1 MMIKRTQ
8 KTSNRRKPEVAKIKN
23 ILLAGCFSV
32 SSGHV
37 SAEALEKTVYQALQN
52 NPDMAVSIQQYFA
65 AKSDVDI
72 ATGNFLP
79 SLDIIAD
86 MGKEDIDR
94 QGLGETEM
102 DRSNA
107 KLQLSV
113 PIFRGFANVEE
124 HDRATLDMQASY
136 YKSLAEA
143 EKITL
148 SISKAYLDTLS
159 AQEVVVMS
167 LENLQHHQKTYDLV
181 HAREQQGVADKAD
194 LSQIRGRLARA
205 KANLLA
211 ARNNL
216 RDAET
221 TYLQLVGGAPS
232 NLLKP
237 KTNAS
242 YLPGNNER
250 ALELALANNQSL
262 HASQLSVQAAAAG
275 ARSQN
280 AHNYPQFDLVA
291 DRTWKEDVSGF
302 DGSED
307 EWRVLLEMNWN
318 LYAGGRKSS
327 AHQKA
332 VYQEEA
338 ARMRTNRVLRDVRAN
353 VDSSWNAYKTLEEEL
368 VYLQEYVEQSKETEK
383 LYSAQ
388 FKVGRRTL
396 LDLLDSQNELFQ
408 ARKAYVAADYDY
420 LYAQYRVMAS
430 MSYILDALQVNVME
444 GLDNEG

>member
-1 MMIKRTQ
+1 M
-8 KTSNRRKPEVAKIKN
+8 AKIKN
-23 ILLAGCFSV
+23 ILLAGCFSI
-32 SSGHV
+32 SSGYA

-52 NPDMAVSIQQYFA
+52 NPDMAVSIQQYFS

-79 SLDIIAD
+79 SIDLIAD
-86 MGKEDIDR
+86 TGKEDID
-94 QGLGETEM
+94 QEGIDDTNK

-113 PIFRGFANVEE
+113 PIFRGFENVEE
-124 HDRATLDMQASY
+124 YDRATFDMKASY
-136 YKSLAEA
+136 YQSLAEA

-181 HAREQQGVADKAD
+181 HAREKQGVADKAD

-205 KANLLA
+205 KANLMA
-211 ARNNL
+211 SRNNL

-221 TYLQLVGGAPS
+221 TYVQLVGESPVD
-232 NLLKP
+232 LLKP
-237 KTNAS
+237 HTNGA
-242 YLPGNNER
+242 YLPGSNKR
-250 ALELALANNQSL
+250 ATELALANNQSL
-262 HASQLSVQAAAAG
+262 YASRLSVQAAAAS
-275 ARSQN
+275 ARSKN

-291 DRTWKEDVSGF
+291 DRTWKEDVAGF
-302 DGSED
+302 DGDED
-307 EWRVLLEMNWN
+307 EWRILLEMNWN
-318 LYAGGRKSS
+318 LYAGGRNSS

-338 ARMRTNRVLRDVRAN
+338 ARMRTNRVIREVRAN
-353 VDSSWNAYKTLEEEL
+353 VDSSWNAYKTLEQEL
-368 VYLQEYVEQSKETEK
+368 VYLKEYVEQSKQTER
-383 LYSAQ
+383 LYSEQ

-408 ARKAYVAADYDY
+408 ARIAYVEADYGY
-420 LYAQYRVMAS
+420 VYAQYRVMAS
-430 MSYILDALQVNVME
+430 MSYILDALKVNVME
-444 GLDNEG
+444 GLEHEG

>member
-1 MMIKRTQ
+1 M
-8 KTSNRRKPEVAKIKN
+8 AKLKHT
-23 ILLAGCFSV
+23 LLACCVGITSSHV
-32 SSGHV
+32 SSDTL
-37 SAEALEKTVYQALQN
+37 EATVYQALQD
-52 NPDMAVSIQQYFA
+52 NPDMAVAMQEYFVS
-65 AKSDVDI
+65 KSDVDI

-79 SLDIIAD
+79 SIDLIAD
-86 MGKEDIDR
+86 AGKEDIDR
-94 QGLGETEM
+94 DGVGETEK
-102 DRSNA
+102 DRTNA

-113 PIFRGFANVEE
+113 PLFRGFANVEE

-136 YKSLAEA
+136 YQSLAEA
-143 EKITL
+143 ERVTL
-148 SISKAYLDTLS
+148 GISKAYLDTLS
-159 AQEVVVMS
+159 AQNVVVMS

-181 HAREQQGVADKAD
+181 SQREEQGVSDKAD
-194 LSQIRGRLARA
+194 LSQIKGRLARA
-205 KANLLA
+205 KANLMA

-221 TYLQLVGGAPS
+221 TYTQQVGSAPN
-232 NLLKP
+232 NLIRP
-237 KTNAS
+237 KVNS
-242 YLPGNNER
+242 EYLPGNNDR
-250 ALELALANNQSL
+250 VTELALANNQSL

-280 AHNYPQFDLVA
+280 AHNYPEFDLVA

-302 DGSED
+302 DGDED

-327 AHQKA
+327 AHKKA

-338 ARMRTNRVLRDVRAN
+338 VRMKSNRVIRDVRAN
-353 VDSSWNAYKTLEEEL
+353 VDSSWSAYKTLEQEL
-368 VYLQEYVEQSKETEK
+368 VYLQEYVEQTKETEK
-383 LYSAQ
+383 LYSQQ

-408 ARKAYVAADYDY
+408 ARKAYVAADYDF

-444 GLDNEG
+444 GLDYEG

>member
-1 MMIKRTQ
+1 MMTIKKSRV
-8 KTSNRRKPEVAKIKN
+8 SDRRMPDTAKIKN
-23 ILLAGCFSV
+23 MMMVGCLSLSSSLA
-32 SSGHV
+32 
-37 SAEALEKTVYQALQN
+37 SAESLEKTVYQALQS

-65 AKSDVDI
+65 AREDVDI

-79 SLDIIAD
+79 SLDLIAD
-86 MGKEDIDR
+86 TGKEDIDR
-94 QGLGETEM
+94 QGIGETEM

-107 KLQLSV
+107 KVQLSV

-124 HDRATLDMQASY
+124 HDRASLEMQASY
-136 YKSLAEA
+136 YQSLAEA

-148 SISKAYLDTLS
+148 NISKAYLDTLS

-167 LENLQHHQKTYDLV
+167 LENLQQHQKTYDLV
-181 HAREQQGVADKAD
+181 HARQEQGVADKAD
-194 LSQIRGRLARA
+194 LSQIKGRLARA
-205 KANLLA
+205 KANLMA

-221 TYLQLVGGAPS
+221 TYVQLVGDSPN
-232 NLLKP
+232 NLFKP
-237 KTNAS
+237 KANSS

-250 ALELALANNQSL
+250 AVELALANNQSL

-307 EWRVLLEMNWN
+307 EWRILLEMNWN

-332 VYQEEA
+332 IYQEEA
-338 ARMRTNRVLRDVRAN
+338 ARMRTNRVIRDVRAN
-353 VDSSWNAYKTLEEEL
+353 VDSSWSAYKTLEQEL

-388 FKVGRRTL
+388 FQVGRRTL

-408 ARKAYVAADYDY
+408 ARKAYVAADYDFI
-420 LYAQYRVMAS
+420 YAQYRVMAS

-444 GLDNEG
+444 GLDHES